1 MHEESHPRV
10 RQCATVSPL
19 YMALLEKAFAHFAN
33 TRPTVLVLESNESP
47 LSPVDFNSWALERVP
62 TVEELPSRA
71 GQLLRAGP
79 VLMFPPWERIK
90 GGQREWRNQ
99 YEAVLSE
106 CVPPQLGA
114 FLAAAIPTAGLAS
127 ALSVKFR
134 RALELHWQPVL
145 ILYAREI
152 FSGIHPQFVVATVF
166 LRSRAAGG
174 QLPLRM
180 FEYTPLDDEASV
192 LDDFSRLL
200 KRKGGRGQ
208 LGYVLRDSPEPEDG
222 LAFARHDPV
231 MKARQDA
238 LSDLGGA
245 VKLDDVFEQVFYAF
259 NMASDRRLL
268 CAPDDPGAV
277 RVVSGRDLKRDGTIG
292 PPDEWTKWADVPT
305 VRHLRV
311 GDVLL
316 QGIAGPSDRR
326 GLAAVHIAD
335 ADLPLIANQTVV
347 VLRFKP
353 TVRSAQ
359 RSLILQYLR
368 SPLAREVLGS
378 LAPGVHVTVSALRE
392 LPMPQ
397 PDEALS
403 AALDD
408 LTNAVRNFE
417 VWRLEAEDVLR
428 SAFPRDEDFKAG
440 RVRLVNHGRTSRL
453 RVEAAAN
460 LDDYGYIVR
469 TRFPY
474 PVAYRWRIVEAE
486 KSAGLSR
493 DAYDS
498 VLHAAEV
505 LLCYA
510 AHLALSLARSL
521 DAELGYS
528 ASIRTTLGRGQGLGF
543 GDWASIIEEVRD
555 GRAFRALP
563 DAHPLRDLQSLL
575 ASPAARDARR
585 RLNDRRNDEAHLRD
599 VDAIDLPGAFESA
612 LADLVVLLRTADF
625 LSDLTLIHVTG
636 VHRDSIHRRTE
647 IAYRELMGDH
657 PVAPTRVLTHDDPD
671 IEIDS
676 LYIVDGGHRLH
687 LLRPFLIGRVCP
699 TCRNWSTFHV
709 DGVKQE
715 TVSLKS
721 LEHGHVTTD
730 DTLAETLRLVGLI

>member
-1 MHEESHPRV
+1 MHDASHHVP
-10 RQCATVSPL
+10 PL
-19 YMALLEKAFAHFAN
+19 YVALLNKAFAHFAG
-33 TRPTVLVLESNESP
+33 TCPTVLALESNESP
-47 LSPVDFNSWALERVP
+47 LSPVDFNSWALERMP
-62 TVEELPSRA
+62 TVDELPSRT

-79 VLMFPPWERIK
+79 VLLFPPWERIE
-90 GGQREWRNQ
+90 GRRCEWRHQ

-106 CVPPQLGA
+106 CVPPEPGA
-114 FLAAAIPTAGLAS
+114 LLAATIPAAGLVSAS
-127 ALSVKFR
+127 SVKYR
-134 RALELHWQPVL
+134 RELELHWQPVL
-145 ILYAREI
+145 VLYTREI
-152 FSGIHPQFVVATVF
+152 FSGIHRQAVIATVF
-166 LRSRAAGG
+166 LRSRAAGDRI
-174 QLPLRM
+174 PLRM
-180 FEYTPLDDEASV
+180 FEYTPLDDEAAV

-200 KRKGGRGQ
+200 KREGGRGK
-208 LGYVLRDSPEPEDG
+208 LGYVLRDRPEPEAG

-238 LSDLGGA
+238 LSELGGA
-245 VKLDDVFEQVFYAF
+245 GKLEDLFERVFYAF
-259 NMASDRRLL
+259 NMASDCRLF

-305 VRHLRV
+305 DRCLRV

-316 QGIAGPSDRR
+316 QSIAAPSDRR
-326 GLAAVHIAD
+326 GLAAVHIVD
-335 ADLPLIANQTVV
+335 ADLPLVANQTVV
-347 VLRFKP
+347 VLRFKL
-353 TVRSAQ
+353 TVHSAQ
-359 RSLILQYLR
+359 QSLIVQYLR
-368 SPLAREVLGS
+368 SPLAREIIAS
-378 LAPGVHVTVSALRE
+378 LAPGVRVTIGALQQ
-392 LPMPQ
+392 LPIPQ

-408 LTNAVRNFE
+408 LTKAVRSFE
-417 VWRLEAEDVLR
+417 VWRAEAEDVLQ

-486 KSAGLSR
+486 KSAGLSGH
-493 DAYDS
+493 AYDS
-498 VLHAAEV
+498 ILNAAEV

-510 AHLALSLARSL
+510 AHLALVLARSV
-521 DAELGYS
+521 DVELGYS
-528 ASIRTTLGRGQGLGF
+528 ASIRATFGRGKGLGF

-555 GRAFRALP
+555 GRAFQALP
-563 DAHPLRDLQSLL
+563 DGHPLRDLQSLL

-612 LADLVVLLRTADF
+612 LADLVTLLRTADF

-636 VHRDSIHRRTE
+636 VRWDSIHRRTE

-657 PVAPTRVLTHDDPD
+657 PVAPTRVLTHHDDPG
-671 IEIDS
+671 IEVDS
-676 LYIVDGGHRLH
+676 LYIVDSRHCLH

-699 TCRNWSTFHV
+699 ACRNWSTFHV
-709 DGVKQE
+709 DGVKEE

-721 LEHGHVTTD
+721 LEHGHVTSD
-730 DTLAETLRLVGLI
+730 DTLAETLRQVGLI